1 MGKTPSSE
9 DWDSALGARPNTVQ
23 WMILREGSF
32 MLAGGIV
39 IGLLLA
45 IATGK
50 ILSGILYQVG
60 ALDPIAFSIAPLLLA
75 GATLLRPGCPPVG
88 RHALVR

>member
-1 MGKTPSSE
+1 M
-9 DWDSALGARPNTVQ
+9 SAAHLIENYDPGFPVRLSAANESARISVARRTREIGIRMTLGARPNAVQ

-32 MLAGGIV
+32 RLAGGIV

-50 ILSGILYQVG
+50 ILSAILQIF
-60 ALDPIAFSIAPLLLA
+60 L
-75 GATLLRPGCPPVG
+75 
-88 RHALVR
+88 